1 MKMSILSSLSLSP
14 ISKISIMILQLRAR
28 KSQKELLRL
37 FFKRYFNILA
47 NFLQY
52 AGLPGILNER
62 FFIIL
67 DENGDGIID
76 QKEFI
81 HAMFKVYYSKLE
93 SKIKLVFDM

>member
-1 MKMSILSSLSLSP
+1 M
-14 ISKISIMILQLRAR
+14 
-28 KSQKELLRL
+28 
-37 FFKRYFNILA
+37 
-47 NFLQY
+47 
-52 AGLPGILNER
+52 NER
-62 FFIIL
+62 FFKIL